1 MPKRRI
7 HVLHGFYGTEIPY
20 SCTYIRLLC
29 PLSHPSLAER
39 IELSHGTSE
48 AIPDCDLLVVERHT
62 LWPYERQL
70 DGFVRVLSRCRRAGI
85 PVVYELDDN
94 LLDLRRDEPWDSYPG
109 DSLRGV
115 VAFLARQADGMIVS
129 TPFLAERVRQLRG
142 DALVVPNA
150 LDERLFGSAPE
161 PLESRSAT
169 VTIGY
174 MGTLTHEADLRMVL
188 APLRALLRRHAGSVR
203 LELVGGAVGRRMA
216 SLFEGLP
223 FRMREPGN
231 EDPYPRFVSWMRQHL
246 RWDVAIAPLVDDAF
260 TRGKSDLK
268 YLDYAALGVPGVF
281 SDVGAYRGTVRHR
294 ETGLLAANEPGA
306 WAEALEEIVGDGAL
320 RARLA
325 AAATAEVHGSR
336 MLRTNATLW
345 RDAIET
351 IVPGFFG

>member
-1 MPKRRI
+1 MAKRRV

-29 PLSHPSLAER
+29 PLSHPALAED
-39 IELSHGTSE
+39 IELTHGTAE

-70 DGFVRVLSRCRRAGI
+70 DGFVRVLSRCRQKGV

-94 LLDLRRDEPWDSYPG
+94 LLDLHRDTPWETYPG

-115 VAFLARQADGMIVS
+115 VAFLVRQADGVVVS
-129 TPFLAERVRQLRG
+129 TKALAERLLGLRG
-142 DALVVPNA
+142 GVLVVPNA
-150 LDERLFGSAPE
+150 LDERLFGSVP
-161 PLESRSAT
+161 ESREPGSS

-188 APLRALLRRHAGSVR
+188 APLRALLRRHAGRVR
-203 LELVGGAVGRRMA
+203 LELVGGVAGRRMA

-231 EDPYPRFVSWMRQHL
+231 EDPYPRFVPWMRQQL
-246 RWDVAIAPLVDDAF
+246 RWDAAIAPLEDDAF

-268 YLDYAALGVPGVF
+268 YLDYGALGIPGVF
-281 SDVGAYRGTVRHR
+281 SDVGPYRETIRHR
-294 ETGLLAANEPGA
+294 ETGLLAANEQEA
-306 WAEALEEIVGDGAL
+306 WADALEEIVSDAAL

-325 AAATAEVHGSR
+325 AAAKAEVHAKR
-336 MLRTNATLW
+336 MLSTNAPRW
-345 RDAIET
+345 REAIEK
-351 IVPGFFG
+351 IVSGFFG

>member
-1 MPKRRI
+1 LPRRRV
-7 HVLHGFYGTEIPY
+7 HVLHGFYGAEIPY

-29 PLSHPSLAER
+29 PLSHPALAEKV
-39 IELSHGTSE
+39 ELTHGTAE

-70 DGFVRVLSRCRRAGI
+70 DGFVRILSRCRQRRV

-94 LLDLRRDEPWDSYPG
+94 LLDLRRDEPWQVYPG

-115 VAFLARQADGMIVS
+115 VAFLSRQADGMIVS
-129 TPFLAERVRQLRG
+129 TPAIAERVARLRS

-150 LDERLFGSAPE
+150 LDERLFGPAPE
-161 PLESRSAT
+161 PFAPRSSA

-188 APLRALLRRHAGSVR
+188 APLRALLKRHAGRVR
-203 LELVGGAVGRRMA
+203 FELVGGAAENRVA

-223 FRMREPGN
+223 FRQLHPRH
-231 EDPYPRFVSWMRQHL
+231 EDAYPRFVPWMRRNL
-246 RWDVAIAPLVDDAF
+246 KWDVAIAPLVDDAF

-268 YLDYAALGVPGVF
+268 YLDYGALGIPGVF
-281 SDVGAYRGTVRHR
+281 SDVRPYRETVRHR
-294 ETGLLAANEPGA
+294 ETGLLAANEPTA
-306 WAEALEEIVGDGAL
+306 WAEALDEIVSDGEL
-320 RARLA
+320 RAWLA
-325 AAATAEVHGSR
+325 AAATADVHGGR
-336 MLRTNATLW
+336 MLKTDAMRW
-345 RDAIET
+345 SDAIET

>member
-1 MPKRRI
+1 LRRRRV
-7 HVLHGFYGTEIPY
+7 HVLHGFYGEEIPY

-29 PLSHPSLAER
+29 PLSHPTLAEK
-39 IELSHGTSE
+39 IELTHGTAE

-70 DGFVRVLSRCRRAGI
+70 DGLARVLARCRREGV

-94 LLDLRRDEPWDSYPG
+94 LLDLHRDEPWETYPG

-129 TPFLAERVRQLRG
+129 TPAIAERVADLRRG
-142 DALVVPNA
+142 ALVVPNA
-150 LDERLFGSAPE
+150 LDERLFGPAPE
-161 PLESRSAT
+161 PRAPRAPE

-188 APLRALLRRHAGSVR
+188 APLRALLARHAGRVR
-203 LELVGGAVGRRMA
+203 LELVGGAEGERTA

-223 FRMREPGN
+223 FRKRHPGD
-231 EDPYPRFVSWMRQHL
+231 EDPYPTFVPWMRRHL
-246 RWDVAIAPLVDDAF
+246 RWDVAIAPLEDDPF

-268 YLDYAALGVPGVF
+268 YLDYAALGIPGVF
-281 SDVGAYRGTVRHR
+281 SDVPPYRGTVRPR
-294 ETGLLAANEPGA
+294 ETGLLAANEEKA
-306 WAEALEEIVGDGAL
+306 WAAALEEIVNDAAL

-325 AAATAEVHGSR
+325 GAATAEVHGKR
-336 MLRTNATLW
+336 MLKTNATRW
-345 RDAIET
+345 SDAIEA

>member
-1 MPKRRI
+1 
-7 HVLHGFYGTEIPY
+7 VLHGFYGAEIPY

-29 PLSHPSLAER
+29 PLSHPVLAEK
-39 IELSHGTSE
+39 IELTHGTAE
-48 AIPDCDLLVVERHT
+48 AVPDCDLLVIERHV

-70 DGFVRVLSRCRRAGI
+70 DGFVRVLSRCRQRGV

-94 LLDLRRDEPWDSYPG
+94 LLDLHRDEPWETYPG

-129 TPFLAERVRQLRG
+129 TPAVAERVARLRSG
-142 DALVVPNA
+142 VLVVPNA
-150 LDERLFGSAPE
+150 LDERLFGPAPE
-161 PLESRSAT
+161 PYAPRSSA

-174 MGTLTHEADLRMVL
+174 MGTLTHEADVRMVL
-188 APLRALLRRHAGSVR
+188 APLRALLARYAGRVR
-203 LELVGGAVGRRMA
+203 LELVGGATGRRMA

-223 FRMREPGN
+223 FRMRDPGN
-231 EDPYPRFVSWMRQHL
+231 EDPYPKFVPWMRQHL

-268 YLDYAALGVPGVF
+268 YLDYGALGIPGVF

-294 ETGLLAANEPGA
+294 ETGLLAANEPRA
-306 WAEALEEIVGDGAL
+306 WAEALEEIVSDGAL

-336 MLRTNATLW
+336 MLRTNAALW

-351 IVPGFFG
+351 IVPGFFR

>member
-1 MPKRRI
+1 LPRRRV
-7 HVLHGFYGTEIPY
+7 HVLHGFYGAEIPL
-20 SCTYIRLLC
+20 SCTYVRLLC
-29 PLSHPSLAER
+29 PLTHPELADEFD
-39 IELSHGTSE
+39 LTHGTAE
-48 AIPDCDLLVVERHT
+48 AIPDCDILVVERHT

-70 DGFVRVLSRCRRAGI
+70 DGFERVFSRCRQRGV

-94 LLDLRRDEPWDSYPG
+94 LLDLHHDAPWEAYPG

-129 TPFLAERVRQLRG
+129 TPALAERVGRLRIEV
-142 DALVVPNA
+142 LVVPNA
-150 LDERLFGSAPE
+150 LDERLFGSAPG
-161 PLESRSAT
+161 PFAPRSSA

-188 APLRALLRRHAGSVR
+188 APLRALLARHAGRVR
-203 LELVGGAVGRRMA
+203 LELVGGAAGRRMA

-223 FRMREPGN
+223 FRMLEPGH
-231 EDPYPRFVSWMRQHL
+231 EDPYPRFVPWMRQHL
-246 RWDVAIAPLVDDAF
+246 RWDVAIAPLADDAF

-268 YLDYAALGVPGVF
+268 YLDYGALGIPGVF
-281 SDVGAYRGTVRHR
+281 SDVGAYRSTVRHR
-294 ETGLLAANEPGA
+294 ETGLLAANEPEA
-306 WAEALEEIVGDGAL
+306 WAEALEEIVSDGAL

-325 AAATAEVHGSR
+325 EAAKADVYGNR
-336 MLRTNATLW
+336 MLKTNATRW